1 MNTKIQGKAR
11 IERIK
16 KVWTPEAHLHIP
28 YGDEEIT
35 FAYPSFGSDNY
46 QNLGKEILS
55 KGLKLPGKEYA
66 SLLHAAYCSK
76 LKDEPEFENVR
87 EMMRTKW
94 LYPFLQ
100 DFGIDKGMYVIDD
113 EYARGRS
120 ETITIKG
127 LEERLRGGKDIKGTN
142 VRISNDKKV
151 RFAPKESDNY
161 RLGEQ
166 TPEQLARNDMVIAQY
181 LKEGAEQLAEVSA
194 SDIFGFNPYV
204 YGLDIT
210 EGQVPELRF
219 SALGDYGGWLR
230 VFGCGYFGG
239 GGSGRSFGVFK

>member
-100 DFGIDKGMYVIDD
+100 DFWIDKGMYVIDD

-194 SDIFGFNPYV
+194 SDTFRSNPYV
-204 YGLDIT
+204 YGLDIV
-210 EGQVPELRF
+210 EGQNLGLRV
-219 SALGDYGGWLR
+219 SALGGYDGWLH
-230 VFGCGYFGG
+230 VYGDFGDGG
-239 GGSGRSFGVFK
+239 RYSHSFGVLK